1 MRYLFT
7 LACLLLVTSTLADDA
22 EFDFKSNKAKA
33 AVQKYQDASR
43 KTNKR
48 NLDSLIRSLE
58 AAFKNE
64 RTDGDLEEAIKI
76 RDTIKA
82 LKKGASPAG
91 ASAAG
96 RKSKTRIPRDA
107 VKWNGHFYKA
117 IPLKGTHQAALNY
130 CAENGGHLARIES
143 KDEQAF
149 IERLLS
155 GSNESYWI
163 DGSDEAREGRWMF
176 SNGTPMSYFN
186 WHPSEPNKSFK
197 GIEDFLM
204 VYASRSKNVWNDA
217 DGASSYPFICEWD
230 GPAGSTQRA
239 KKIPADAV
247 KYKGNYYKAYDEGMP
262 HSVAQK
268 RCGMMGGH
276 LVRIE
281 TSAKQAFIETLASR
295 GKNIQYWI
303 DGTDEETEGTWRFDD
318 GTPMHYFNWGS
329 VYRQQPNNDNGVS
342 HCLVLYRGDKWRW
355 HDNSSGE
362 RQWGFI
368 CEWDE

>member
-1 MRYLFT
+1 MRHLLI
-7 LACLLLVTSTLADDA
+7 LACLLFGYRCSWPMNLILISNQTRPKRLYRNIRTRLG
-22 EFDFKSNKAKA
+22 KS
-33 AVQKYQDASR
+33 
-43 KTNKR
+43 NKR

-58 AAFKNE
+58 AAFKHE

-107 VKWNGHFYKA
+107 VKWNGHFYKV
-117 IPLKGTHQAALNY
+117 IPLRGTHQAALNY

-186 WHPSEPNKSFK
+186 WHPGEPTGPQ
-197 GIEDFLM
+197 GIEDFL
-204 VYASRSKNVWNDA
+204 VVWNKNMWNDA
-217 DGASSYPFICEWD
+217 SAKSFQSFICEWD

-239 KKIPADAV
+239 KKIPADAM
-247 KYKGNYYKAYDEGMP
+247 KYKGNYYKVYDEGVP

-295 GKNIQYWI
+295 GKNRGYWI

-329 VYRQQPNNDNGVS
+329 VYRQQPNNGKGLS

-355 HDNSSGE
+355 HDNQPGE